1 MPMLTKKC
9 MPGIGGGGSAWFGP
23 GICFVVN
30 KTKMASYGSIF
41 LWLCDQLSSNFACF
55 TKLGIMVNI
64 IDPWTKLV
72 SLLYENYKNLWT
84 LRDIKNVQSRGH
96 YSPGFFT
103 RQMFELHVKHNVC
116 IVLSFQSALHNIW
129 KKCSFVQRLTCKSH
143 LTGLY

>member
-1 MPMLTKKC
+1 MHA
-9 MPGIGGGGSAWFGP
+9 GNWWGGQCLIWAWYMFR
-23 GICFVVN
+23 CKQN
-30 KTKMASYGSIF
+30 KDGK
-41 LWLCDQLSSNFACF
+41 LWVYISMTLWPIVIKLRMF
-55 TKLGIMVNI
+55 TKLSIMVNI
-64 IDPWTKLV
+64 IDPWTKVV

-84 LRDIKNVQSRGH
+84 LRDIKKVQSRGH